1 MQWQNIQKR
10 LRPKLLNSQIIKE
23 LAKKLGFD
31 ACGICRAE
39 ELTSQYEYFSN
50 WIKLGYNA
58 EMNFLENHTEIRK
71 NPQLIFPK
79 TKSIV
84 TVLFSYNSQEELA
97 DKSFSISKYAYGK
110 DYHKVVKEKLQE
122 LLMKIQELSPEIKGR
137 AFVDTAPILERTCAV
152 NSGLGFIGK
161 NKCLINSDLGSFVFI
176 GELFI
181 DFELEYDT
189 AISGSCGSCTKCLDA
204 CPTGALTTNGLDAR
218 KCISYHTIE
227 SKTEIPSNIKEKIS
241 SQAFGCDICQ
251 DVCPYNQKV
260 MPHSHSEL
268 KILPQ
273 IKNLSLGNLEN
284 MSETDFNVLFSESAL
299 MRAGK
304 AKLIWNF
311 ESLKFLK

>member
-1 MQWQNIQKR
+1 
-10 LRPKLLNSQIIKE
+10 
-23 LAKKLGFD
+23 
-31 ACGICRAE
+31 
-39 ELTSQYEYFSN
+39 
-50 WIKLGYNA
+50 
-58 EMNFLENHTEIRK
+58 
-71 NPQLIFPK
+71 
-79 TKSIV
+79 
-84 TVLFSYNSQEELA
+84 
-97 DKSFSISKYAYGK
+97 
-110 DYHKVVKEKLQE
+110 
-122 LLMKIQELSPEIKGR
+122 
-137 AFVDTAPILERTCAV
+137 
-152 NSGLGFIGK
+152 
-161 NKCLINSDLGSFVFI
+161 
-176 GELFI
+176 
-181 DFELEYDT
+181 
-189 AISGSCGSCTKCLDA
+189 LDA

-227 SKTEIPSNIKEKIS
+227 SKTEIPSNIKEKIT